1 MPDRRRGRTDATDT
15 ATTDAASD
23 DDAAPATRSGDGRP
37 RHLKPRP
44 DRHRLRLVRRVVA
57 VKAVATTTAVAIGI
71 TAAAAATGVVVTVV
85 DPPKWPLSADKD
97 ETTTSSTF
105 EMPTVTLDLGRPAI
119 PGSKPTAPRYSP
131 TLQIACVLDFVCPDP
146 VAVLGQKQVDAIRA
160 TTAAKT
166 APARDVSGPASSSAG
181 DGDPSS
187 TDTTAS
193 TTAPQDPGTQV
204 TTTTAPPEPEPETT
218 TTTAAPEPT
227 TTTAPPDPTTTTRTD
242 DDVDGDSADVR
253 DAGRHV
259 LGHVERLP
267 ARGLSPTSSV
277 RRGPAHAPKENPRRV

>member
-1 MPDRRRGRTDATDT
+1 MVEAEAEDSS
-15 ATTDAASD
+15 AASD
-23 DDAAPATRSGDGRP
+23 DEGDRPTLTLVPSTDADATESDGDLTSDDAAAPAARSDDGRP

-119 PGSKPTAPRYSP
+119 PGSKPTEPEYSP

-146 VAVLGQKQVDAIRA
+146 VAVLGQEQVDAIQA
-160 TTAAKT
+160 TVAAKT
-166 APARDVSGPASSSAG
+166 AAGVDGPASSSSGGA
-181 DGDPSS
+181 DP
-187 TDTTAS
+187 S
-193 TTAPQDPGTQV
+193 TTATTEAPSAPQEPGA
-204 TTTTAPPEPEPETT
+204 TTTITPPGSTAPEPPPETT
-218 TTTAAPEPT
+218 TTEPPT
-227 TTTAPPDPTTTTRTD
+227 TTTEAPPETTTTEPPTTTTET
-242 DDVDGDSADVR
+242 
-253 DAGRHV
+253 
-259 LGHVERLP
+259 P
-267 ARGLSPTSSV
+267 PTSETPIDTFAAASD
-277 RRGPAHAPKENPRRV
+277 GLPPEG